1 MLGGVW
7 GDISVG
13 LLPCLI
19 VPPHSQRPPLTAK
32 EGVIQALYLLV
43 EIESSPS
50 VAQVVRL
57 LLWFGTVIKLNW
69 LELRDASGMG
79 FLRMSACTHDSWYSA
94 SVTAA
99 SNLVGW
105 WRRIHS
111 AILAG
116 SPFTNCLSTNRL
128 HQALLPLLR
137 AGPQPPGHRVTAWHR
152 RTASHP
158 IPYEAL
164 MVVLQGELHPIYNY
178 MPDIHKMAPCRRR
191 QTESRQLSLPPRSWS
206 WHEKP
211 PRRLN
216 LNCT

>member
-178 MPDIHKMAPCRRR
+178 MPDIHKMAPCHRR
-191 QTESRQLSLPPRSWS
+191 QAESRQLSLPPRSWS

>member
-1 MLGGVW
+1 MRQAWDFCVCPHAHTTVDTPLV
-7 GDISVG
+7 S
-13 LLPCLI
+13 LLPPI
-19 VPPHSQRPPLTAK
+19 
-32 EGVIQALYLLV
+32 
-43 EIESSPS
+43 
-50 VAQVVRL
+50 
-57 LLWFGTVIKLNW
+57 LWAGG
-69 LELRDASGMG
+69 DAST
-79 FLRMSACTHDSWYSA
+79 L
-94 SVTAA
+94 
-99 SNLVGW
+99 
-105 WRRIHS
+105 
-111 AILAG
+111 
-116 SPFTNCLSTNRL
+116 PFWLG
-128 HQALLPLLR
+128 ALLSPPLLR

-191 QTESRQLSLPPRSWS
+191 QAESRQLSLPPRSWS